1 LELKSLGESPEIS
14 DLELK
19 LKRKKLELDIAEKEL
34 DVAKARKALW
44 ELENIEK
51 GGEGEV
57 GEEK

>member
-1 LELKSLGESPEIS
+1 MGESPEIS